1 LTRVV
6 VTGAHGFIGAALVR
20 QILAGSSVGQVDAL
34 LAVDL
39 QSAHSDEDARLR
51 WLEGSVSDPALLD
64 KVCAFRPDL
73 VFHLA
78 SVPGGAA
85 ERDYALG
92 RQVNLDATADWLQAF
107 GALGTCPRLVYA
119 SSIAVYG
126 DNLPAQ
132 VDEQTPATP
141 ALSYGTHKRVCELLV
156 SDASRRGWVQGCSLR
171 LPGIV
176 ARPGPVTG
184 LMSAFMSEVF
194 WALAEGR
201 PVTLPVHPQGTAW
214 WLSVPA
220 CVNNL
225 LRAAACDPGAYR
237 PDRVYQMPALYLSM
251 ESVVDALLQQFG
263 SDRRA
268 LVRYAPEEHIHRL
281 FASYPPLYTPDALAA
296 GLRHDG
302 DVQGLVRAALQGF
315 WK

>member
-1 LTRVV
+1 MTRVV
-6 VTGAHGFIGAALVR
+6 VTGANGFIGAALVR
-20 QILAGSSVGQVDAL
+20 QILAGSSVGPLDAL

-39 QSAHSDEDARLR
+39 QSAQPVEDARLH
-51 WLEGSVSDPALLD
+51 WLKGSVSDPALLNE
-64 KVCAFRPDL
+64 VCAFRPDL

-92 RQVNLDATADWLQAF
+92 RQVNLDATADWLQAL
-107 GALGTCPRLVYA
+107 GGLGTCPRFVYA

-141 ALSYGTHKRVCELLV
+141 ALSYGTHKRICELLV
-156 SDASRRGWVQGCSLR
+156 SDASRRGWVEGCSLR

-184 LMSAFMSEVF
+184 LMSAFMSEMF
-194 WALAEGR
+194 WALAEGY
-201 PVTLPVHPQGTAW
+201 PVTLPVHPGGTAW

-220 CVNNL
+220 CVDNFL
-225 LRAAACDPGAYR
+225 CAAACDPGSYR
-237 PDRVYQMPALYLSM
+237 PDRVYQMPALHLSIV
-251 ESVVDALLQQFG
+251 SVIDALQQQFG
-263 SDRRA
+263 FECPA
-268 LVRYAPEEHIHRL
+268 LVRYVPDEHIHRL
-281 FASYPPLYTPDALAA
+281 FASYPPLHTPDALAL

-302 DVQGLVRAALQGF
+302 DAQGLVRAALQGLS
-315 WK
+315 K